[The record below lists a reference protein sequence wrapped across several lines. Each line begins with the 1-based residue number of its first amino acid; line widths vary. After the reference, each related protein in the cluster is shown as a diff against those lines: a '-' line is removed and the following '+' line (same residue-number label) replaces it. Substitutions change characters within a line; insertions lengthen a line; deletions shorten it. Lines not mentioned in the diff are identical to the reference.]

1 MRWTDIVTEKRNVEG
16 GFQTYALD
24 LLIPLYKKGLEKV
37 PYEQFK
43 KQILMNPDVSQGI
56 DLDDK
61 FYMDNLVKLDIVDK
75 VEPDPDNQHMMIWFK
90 NTQSPTHDSSEED
103 EEKKKEK
110 LDTNATKQAKKAVQD
125 KDNPL

>member
-1 MRWTDIVTEKRNVEG
+1 MRWNDIICEKQNVEG

-37 PYEQFK
+37 PFNQFK
-43 KQILMNPDVSQGI
+43 NQIMMNPDVSQGI

-61 FYMDNLVKLDIVDK
+61 FFMDNLVKLDIVDK

-90 NTQSPTHDSSEED
+90 SDKAPTHDSSED
-103 EEKKKEK
+103 DAAKKKEK
-110 LDTNATKQAKKAVQD
+110 LDTNATKQAKKAVSG
-125 KDNPL
+125 KENPL